1 MRAMKLRELKTT
13 LERHPHTLPRF
24 ILPDG
29 DHVPAHFHL
38 TEVGHVARKFIDCGG
53 VIDAGESCLLQLWLG
68 ADTEH
73 RLQAGRMAQILDLG
87 ARVLPH
93 DDLNVEVEYDCCV
106 VAHYAI
112 ERAEV
117 HGEHLDFVLGNTRT
131 QCLARERREKATA
144 ESACCDAAVG
154 CC

>member
-1 MRAMKLRELKTT
+1 MKLRELKNT
-13 LERHPHTLPRF
+13 LESHPDTLPRF

-29 DHVPAHFHL
+29 DQVPAHFHV
-38 TEVGHVARKFIDCGG
+38 TEVGHVAGKFIDCGG
-53 VIDAGESCLLQLWLG
+53 VIGARESCLLQLWLG
-68 ADTEH
+68 TDTGH
-73 RLQAGRMAQILDLG
+73 RLHSDRMAQILGLG

-117 HGEHLDFVLGNTRT
+117 HGEHLDLVLGNTRT
-131 QCLARERREKATA
+131 QCLAKERREQAVA
-144 ESACCDAAVG
+144 ESVCCDAAG